1 MMPTSVRMIAGN
13 NLNRFNI
20 GGLVSY
26 FRSELNAGIG
36 WLLVEVKDD
45 HQRIEGHPFYRSILM

>member
-1 MMPTSVRMIAGN
+1 MIAGN